1 MKKIISIIMVAIVL
15 VTMVA
20 VPASAQVAYY
30 GYSYNAWKKSV
41 PAPTG
46 YMPDNYYSGASLGIG
61 DFSKPQDFFIGPD
74 DVMYVTDTGNN
85 RIVMLDADMNYLGA
99 IDSMTYNGETITF
112 DKPEGMFVH
121 KNGTI
126 YVADTGNKRVI
137 VANPDL
143 TVRSFIVKPVDNEIY
158 EQTDELLPIRVF
170 ADDAG
175 IVYILSRSNNKGILT
190 FDEKGNFLSYY
201 GTAKVQVTAEVV
213 ARAFWERFWSDEM
226 ADQATSNTPV
236 EYKSI
241 HISNDGFIY
250 ATQYVSTYNNIN
262 QLKKLNP
269 KGVNIAKQ
277 RRRYYA
283 DVGNSNLVLG
293 DSEVRIV
300 GGTRTGNN
308 FTDTVTNEDSTMIF
322 LLDTAQQK
330 IFAYD
335 GDFNFLYVFG
345 ASGKTN
351 GQQLGTF
358 LSATAVEVRG
368 TTVYVLD
375 SEDGSITT
383 FKQTTF
389 GELVEEGIQL
399 YNLGEYEA
407 AIEPWTEVL
416 KLDSN
421 YDVAY
426 ISLSRAAYEAGDFE
440 KALEYAKLAYDR
452 NSYENAYIEVRTAF
466 LKENFGILFAIVA
479 VIVVM
484 LIALPGLKKIKF
496 KKKTAGGD
504 R

>member
-1 MKKIISIIMVAIVL
+1 MKKIISLIMVVIVL
-15 VTMVA
+15 ATMVA

-46 YMPDNYYSGASLGIG
+46 YMPDNYYSGTTLGVG

-85 RIVMLDADMNYLGA
+85 RIVKFDANMNYIGT

-112 DKPEGMFVH
+112 NQPEGMFVH
-121 KNGTI
+121 QNGSI
-126 YVADTGNKRVI
+126 YIADTGNKRVI
-137 VANPDL
+137 IANADL
-143 TVRSFIVKPVDNEIY
+143 TVRGFIVKPEGDEIY
-158 EQTDELLPIRVF
+158 DQKDELLPIRVF
-170 ADDAG
+170 ADNAG

-201 GTAKVQVTAEVV
+201 GTAKVQVTAEVI
-213 ARAFWERFWSDEM
+213 ARSFWEKFWSEDM
-226 ADQATSNTPV
+226 ANAATSNTPV

-241 HISNDGFIY
+241 HLSNDGFIY
-250 ATQYVSTYNNIN
+250 ATQYVSTWNNIN

-283 DVGNSNLVLG
+283 DIGNSNLVLG
-293 DSEVRIV
+293 DAEIRIV
-300 GGTRTGNN
+300 GSTRTGNN
-308 FTDTVTNEDSTMIF
+308 FTDTATNADSTMVF

-389 GELVEEGIQL
+389 GELVEKGIQL
-399 YNLGEYEA
+399 YNLGEFAA

-440 KALEYAKLAYDR
+440 KALEYAELAYDR
-452 NSYENAYIEVRTAF
+452 DSYENAYVEVRTAF
-466 LKENFGILFAIVA
+466 LKKNFGFIFAIAV
-479 VIVVM
+479 VIVVV
-484 LIALPGLKKIKF
+484 LIALPALKKLK